1 MWFEIP
7 ASIVRTTA
15 NYLAKGYPTWHCPVG
30 VGLQLPSPLF
40 PMLARADGSSVLL
53 YLSPSTELQPNLG
66 GIQTPK
72 VLPSLPLHP
81 WTNYLVQV
89 VVYYG
94 QSSLCEAALSFP
106 SCDCSSQEGPQW
118 ETLGFSLSASYMW
131 DGSKRKFLKGL
142 FCLLATSSSVQV
154 HTGFS
159 KWMLICLNNWQFCG
173 KGQVESQ
180 VQKAK
185 TADGGNKQHKQNWQ
199 YCKCMAKSLTL
210 KSHWCNLL
218 ILILHRKLWLVP
230 YIIRQQTWTGHQI
243 GHTWQAAISLSFLIS
258 APLRS
263 LCFQSCEWDMLLL
276 HSCFS
281 FHTKTS

>member
-1 MWFEIP
+1 M
-7 ASIVRTTA
+7 
-15 NYLAKGYPTWHCPVG
+15 G
-30 VGLQLPSPLF
+30 
-40 PMLARADGSSVLL
+40 VLL
-53 YLSPSTELQPNLG
+53 YCTFPLQ
-66 GIQTPK
+66 
-72 VLPSLPLHP
+72 
-81 WTNYLVQV
+81 
-89 VVYYG
+89 
-94 QSSLCEAALSFP
+94 LSFSQTWGYSDPQGATFSAPISLNQLFGP
-106 SCDCSSQEGPQW
+106 SCGVLWPKFTLWSCSEFPFLWLQQPGKPTMRNLSEH
-118 ETLGFSLSASYMW
+118 ECMGFSLSASYMW

-154 HTGFS
+154 HAGFS

-173 KGQVESQ
+173 KGQVEPQ

-185 TADGGNKQHKQNWQ
+185 TADCGNKQHKQNWQ